1 MTVLQR
7 KEATGVDSAR
17 LAKMVGSVAL
27 IGAIGLGVG
36 FALTSVDRVETVA
49 PAEIGSQVQGLAK
62 SAQANQSLNGAA
74 AATAIGAQGLAKSAE
89 ANQALNGA
97 AAANAIGAQGLAKS
111 AQTNQALNG
120 ASVASVTG
128 PFLAG
133 HPSQTH
139 KGRNGVAPAAQVEW
153 SAVGDPISTRIPD
166 YPQSTTGSAGTS
178 GEASGFGNGD
188 MFAR

>member
-62 SAQANQSLNGAA
+62 SAQANQS
-74 AATAIGAQGLAKSAE
+74 
-89 ANQALNGA
+89 LNGA

>member
-36 FALTSVDRVETVA
+36 FALTSVDSVETLA
-49 PAEIGSQVQGLAK
+49 PAEIESQ
-62 SAQANQSLNGAA
+62 
-74 AATAIGAQGLAKSAE
+74 AQGLAKSAE
-89 ANQALNGA
+89 ANQAL
-97 AAANAIGAQGLAKS
+97 S
-111 AQTNQALNG
+111 G
-120 ASVASVTG
+120 ASVAAVTG

-139 KGRNGVAPAAQVEW
+139 KGRNVGAPAAKVES
-153 SAVGDPISTRIPD
+153 SAVGDPISDRIPD

-178 GEASGFGNGD
+178 GEASGFGNGE